1 MAITARELAEK
12 LLHDTA
18 PVEDNKYLLVN
29 EIEQE
34 ILAAEQRGRKSVLEH
49 FDEDNIRRTWMNYL
63 DDIIEKEGGYEYD
76 HFHSIIETHRA
87 HLAKIKEPSTEK
99 ESSEQVDMSQ
109 KEEKND
115 TSKEHVAR
123 NDMKEFE
130 EWWMSKMRPASLPGD
145 KRLANTAWQ
154 SSCTATLKEMLEALP
169 GEMQEDYTIMGQ
181 TDLLFAEGFNGCLAE
196 IRRIIEKKLE
206 SV

>member
-99 ESSEQVDMSQ
+99 ESPEQVDMSQ
-109 KEEKND
+109 KDEKND
-115 TSKEHVAR
+115 TSKERVDS
-123 NDMKEFE
+123 NDISEQAFE
-130 EWWMSKMRPASLPGD
+130 EAYNEFRRKHINASFMPKDMAKFMWLAGRASRELKLPSEEEMID
-145 KRLANTAWQ
+145 KFTEI
-154 SSCTATLKEMLEALP
+154 SGIELP
-169 GEMQEDYTIMGQ
+169 LSVPE
-181 TDLLFAEGFNGCLAE
+181 FAEWLIKALNE
-196 IRRIIEKKLE
+196 VKNE
-206 SV
+206 